1 MKPREH
7 LIDLIPEGFQKN
19 WQELQE
25 LKNKRG
31 ILFPVVGKPVD
42 TLILCTDYNLTIADI
57 AAGKAEEEA

>member
-1 MKPREH
+1 MKEH
-7 LIDLIPEGFQKN
+7 LIDLIPDDFQKN

-25 LKNKRG
+25 VKHKRK
-31 ILFPVVGKPVD
+31 ILFPVVGQPVD

>member
-1 MKPREH
+1 MREQ
-7 LIDLIPEGFQKN
+7 LIDLIPDNFKKH

-25 LKNKRG
+25 MKHKRG

-57 AAGKAEEEA
+57 AAGKAEKEA

>member
-1 MKPREH
+1 MKKH
-7 LIDLIPEGFQKN
+7 LVDLIPEKFKQN

-25 LKNKRG
+25 MKHKRG

-42 TLILCTDYNLTIADI
+42 TLILCTDPNLTVADI